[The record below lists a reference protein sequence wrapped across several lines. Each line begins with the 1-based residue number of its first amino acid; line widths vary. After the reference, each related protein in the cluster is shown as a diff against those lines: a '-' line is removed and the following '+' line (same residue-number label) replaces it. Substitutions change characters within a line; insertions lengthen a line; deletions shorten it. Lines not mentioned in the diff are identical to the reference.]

1 LNGIIEK
8 KTVPEKD
15 RINSMLKAQG
25 REEKEELVEKNIKL
39 ATDIKIIQL

>member
-1 LNGIIEK
+1 
-8 KTVPEKD
+8 
-15 RINSMLKAQG
+15 MLREQG

>member
-1 LNGIIEK
+1 LKK

-25 REEKEELVEKNIKL
+25 REEKEEELVEKNIKL